1 MVLARE
7 LVPRETMVK
16 TSQRLDIRANI
27 YFYNIFL
34 SEAAEEVEKAGD
46 ACVDQDHR
54 RRGEDLN

>member
-7 LVPRETMVK
+7 LVPRETTVK

-34 SEAAEEVEKAGD
+34 SEAAEEVEKARD
-46 ACVDQDHR
+46 ACVNQDNR